1 MDKKSQFTSPQV
13 VEKIQ
18 QFEKNT
24 GYELVVVAAEASDP
38 YPGALWRSA
47 IINALLV
54 AALLFQFYT
63 FTPRLIEVAIIA
75 GLLGVFYLFFKLTGL
90 HRFFILPSEAERETR
105 EKAESLFSRFQS
117 SSLGH
122 EASVLLFFSLSE
134 HKMHL
139 LIDRV
144 LNEKLKE
151 DDLLEILT
159 LLRLHFKQ
167 GDFQH
172 GLEKAIGQL
181 EQKVLSKVG
190 KNIHPPTLV
199 IEDRIFWI

>member
-24 GYELVVVAAEASDP
+24 GYELVVVAAHASDP
-38 YPGALWRSA
+38 YPGALWRSSIINTLLIAA
-47 IINALLV
+47 II
-54 AALLFQFYT
+54 FQFYT
-63 FTPRLIEVAIIA
+63 FSPRLIEILIIA
-75 GLLGVFYLFFKLTGL
+75 GLLVAFYGFFRLTGL

-122 EASVLLFFSLSE
+122 EASILLFFSLSE

-139 LIDRV
+139 LIDTRR
-144 LNEKLKE
+144 NIDFSISNHGPHEFTPS
-151 DDLLEILT
+151 I
-159 LLRLHFKQ
+159 LLRSSTHDLT
-167 GDFQH
+167 DFLFRNFIQTR
-172 GLEKAIGQL
+172 LYFL
-181 EQKVLSKVG
+181 
-190 KNIHPPTLV
+190 
-199 IEDRIFWI
+199 